1 MAEKGAVGLRV
12 AAISLAEADTET
24 IENYATSLA
33 ALLSGLQVELA
44 VLPAY
49 TAFLLWMRGV
59 T

>member
-49 TAFLLWMRGV
+49 TAFLL
-59 T
+59 